1 MTLFSAGTKLTRCKK
16 CKKEFE
22 GDDDFKNHI
31 CGVPERCKRMKC
43 RKCGRIGIG
52 EFSRNPFNKTDLCS
66 KCFEKEARK

>member
-1 MTLFSAGTKLTRCKK
+1 MDGGIIIIFGMIVILVIMFIFSRG
-16 CKKEFE
+16 E
-22 GDDDFKNHI
+22 
-31 CGVPERCKRMKC
+31 MKC